1 MSLMRLRGLAPAFAL
16 VVTGLLVA
24 GCGSGSGSDVTLKA
38 QKALEPYV
46 QAVRQAAAD
55 KDYPALKRAVRA
67 LKHEVTVEQDG
78 ISASRQADID
88 DAADAVLTAASPS
101 PSASPS
107 DSPTQTQSPSQTPTT
122 PPATVTITPTHTVTA
137 PASTPPP
144 TPSDSISIG
153 TSGDGDGSGDG
164 GSGGDGGGG
173 GQ

>member
-1 MSLMRLRGLAPAFAL
+1 MPLVRLRALAPAFAL

-55 KDYPALKRAVRA
+55 KDYPALKRAVHA
-67 LKHEVTVEQDG
+67 LKQEVTVEQDG

-88 DAADAVLTAASPS
+88 DAADAVLAAASPS
-101 PSASPS
+101 PSPSPTT
-107 DSPTQTQSPSQTPTT
+107 SPTQTQTPTQTPTT

-137 PASTPPP
+137 PPSTPATTP
-144 TPSDSISIG
+144 TDTISVG
-153 TSGDGDGSGDG
+153 TSGDGGSGDGSGDG
-164 GSGGDGGGG
+164 G
-173 GQ
+173 Q